1 MGQLTF
7 QKLRFSPDL
16 RRLPQTNKPWKGSTR
31 QHFYSLVMIE
41 NPYWTFSGSSPRLPR
56 TTCPWKIFVGLT
68 TNSVQIFN
76 TWYTR
81 RCPCLYPLKRK
92 PLQNVL
98 DTPVTSKWLGWVP
111 LNEAVLV
118 TIDHIV
124 PAPRDHLFY
133 SVKFILRITGCKKTL
148 GSLMILLHFV
158 DFISV
163 NIWNCR
169 KCIPSFCTGSHVLST
184 CIFIKKSSQLDPM
197 DCSSPQWSS
206 LEERFC
212 GKPPMP
218 PGELCP
224 RSSLAWEESLE
235 YVLGIF

>member
-1 MGQLTF
+1 MGQLMF

-31 QHFYSLVMIE
+31 QHFYSLVMIK
-41 NPYWTFSGSSPRLPR
+41 NQFWTFSGSSPRLPR

-68 TNSVQIFN
+68 TNSVQISN

-81 RCPCLYPLKRK
+81 RLYPLKRK

-98 DTPVTSKWLGWVP
+98 DTPVTSKWLGRVP

-124 PAPRDHLFY
+124 PAARDHLFY
-133 SVKFILRITGCKKTL
+133 SVKLVLMITKCKKAL

-158 DFISV
+158 LFHFTYESIINAFHRSE
-163 NIWNCR
+163 
-169 KCIPSFCTGSHVLST
+169 KPSQGNKKTLYRFT
-184 CIFIKKSSQLDPM
+184 CSFHLY
-197 DCSSPQWSS
+197 
-206 LEERFC
+206 L
-212 GKPPMP
+212 
-218 PGELCP
+218 
-224 RSSLAWEESLE
+224 
-235 YVLGIF
+235 Y